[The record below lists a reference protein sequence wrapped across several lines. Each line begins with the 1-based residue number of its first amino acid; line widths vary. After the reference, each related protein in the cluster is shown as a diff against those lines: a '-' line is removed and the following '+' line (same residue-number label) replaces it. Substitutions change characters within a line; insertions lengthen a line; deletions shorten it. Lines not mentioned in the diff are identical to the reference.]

1 MNAHDSQTRTRADE
15 GTSREPGRVV
25 ITGFM
30 AAGKTSVARAL
41 ARLLGCEAVDLD
53 AIISEHERRTI
64 SELINERGEK
74 AFREVETRSLRD
86 VLESR
91 SARVVALGGGA
102 WTFESNRRL
111 IAEHDCLTVWLDA
124 PFDLCWRRIERE
136 RGTRPLAPERAPA
149 HELFRERRPLYELA
163 ALRVEVGEEM
173 SADETAVEVMDMM
186 RRLSLLED

>member
-1 MNAHDSQTRTRADE
+1 MTHGDE
-15 GTSREPGRVV
+15 NMKRSPRRVV

-30 AAGKTSVARAL
+30 AAGKTSVAHAL

-64 SELINERGEK
+64 SEIIRERGEK
-74 AFREVETRSLRD
+74 AFRELETRALRD
-86 VLESR
+86 VFESK

-102 WTFESNRRL
+102 WTFEANREL

-124 PFDLCWRRIERE
+124 SFDLCWQRIGRE

-149 HELFRERRPLYELA
+149 QRLFRERRPLYELA
-163 ALRVEVGEEM
+163 ALRVEVEEGM
-173 SADETAVEVMDMM
+173 SADGTAAEVLNVM
-186 RRLSLLED
+186 RRRKLLED